1 MYSFPNF
8 EPVACPV
15 LTVASCPACRF
26 LRRQIRWCGIPI
38 SSRILQK
45 KKKKNIPVCC
55 DPCSQ
60 RLWHSEWSRSKFLK
74 NSLCLFNDLVYVGS
88 LISGSSAFSKS
99 SLYIWMFLVHVL
111 LKPGLKD
118 SEHNLGSMWNECSC
132 AVIWAF
138 FGIAFLW
145 SWNENLSFPVL
156 WPLLWVFQ
164 ICWHV

>member
-1 MYSFPNF
+1 MYSFPSF
-8 EPVACPV
+8 DPVPCPV
-15 LTVASCPACRF
+15 LTVAYCPAYRF

-38 SSRILQK
+38 SSRIFK
-45 KKKKNIPVCC
+45 KKKKIPVCS

-60 RLWHSEWSRSKFLK
+60 RLWHSQWSRSRFFK

-88 LISGSSAFSKS
+88 LISSSSAFSKS